1 MAKKSFAALLSLML
15 VFSIFAVA
23 SAIDGNSFAARANAE
38 PGSDWA
44 IPTNPAIPTD
54 PAVPTDPAIPDD
66 GKEPTLEDGIIVSAD
81 EHFCG
86 CCHRHNHSKELF
98 DRIKCFFCKLFSFF
112 KKETDIVH
120 KYVKISESAPTCSE
134 SGKTL
139 YKCAVCRTSVTIIK
153 PSIGHSFRNIPGR
166 NPTCTE
172 TGYHTYAMCIICGYS
187 TYLGEIPAKGHIP
200 VIDAAVPA
208 TIDNTGLTEGSH
220 CSSCGA
226 VLVKQEIIPKLP
238 GCNHS
243 FEWKQVENVP
253 GFSEWSNGTHIQTCT
268 KCGVTTGVAVDCELG
283 KIIYEKDGNGNDI
296 IPTCYR
302 SAKYYQEC
310 SVCGG
315 KKQGSFKK
323 LPHKYNADNKE
334 LTTVIKEATCTEPGK
349 ISVKCEICR
358 SNAKTFET
366 RALGHLIEDKEL
378 AEGESVKCA
387 RCGED
392 LTPEDFD
399 YDDNEFIT
407 YVSGRYYYKGRA
419 KTLTGYNAGRPV
431 YDEAEITFAV
441 APGKS
446 LYMKMPFDGSTEIG
460 YLAYVEKNKWTGKNE
475 TKKYSETEYEGKRYY
490 FYLDENMLKQIN
502 GDSNYPMDFP
512 DPADKDFDT
521 RIEGVDLRTAK
532 QAQVVYRGNVCTRF
546 TFEQKYGDELRV
558 YMNGKKLLL
567 IEKRNLNNVVTD
579 ATYFDFITP
588 DIPTYMTTTN
598 GQGKVLSGMNGLLEF
613 SNYIGIIG

>member
-1 MAKKSFAALLSLML
+1 MSFRVFAQSLRAAKIYGYISPNKKNEKNGKDKNVMKKRIKHLLSAAVSMLLAVILAVSSFAAIML
-15 VFSIFAVA
+15 GDADGSGEINVADARQVLRFAVNLDTPA
-23 SAIDGNSFAARANAE
+23 NDEIKAAADVDRNGEITVGDARTVLRAAVGLE
-38 PGSDWA
+38 SLPDE
-44 IPTNPAIPTD
+44 PAIKPT
-54 PAVPTDPAIPDD
+54 AC
-66 GKEPTLEDGIIVSAD
+66 
-81 EHFCG
+81 EHNF
-86 CCHRHNHSKELF
+86 
-98 DRIKCFFCKLFSFF
+98 
-112 KKETDIVH
+112 V
-120 KYVKISESAPTCSE
+120 
-134 SGKTL
+134 
-139 YKCAVCRTSVTIIK
+139 
-153 PSIGHSFRNIPGR
+153 
-166 NPTCTE
+166 
-172 TGYHTYAMCIICGYS
+172 
-187 TYLGEIPAKGHIP
+187 
-200 VIDAAVPA
+200 
-208 TIDNTGLTEGSH
+208 
-220 CSSCGA
+220 
-226 VLVKQEIIPKLP
+226 
-238 GCNHS
+238 
-243 FEWKQVENVP
+243 WKQVEAVP
-253 GFSEWSNGTHIQTCT
+253 GYPDWSNGTHIQTCT
-268 KCGVTTGVAVDCELG
+268 KCGVTTGIAVDCELG
-283 KIIYEKDGNGNDI
+283 ELVYEKDKNGNDI
-296 IPTCYR
+296 LPSCSR
-302 SAKYYQEC
+302 FANYYQEC

-315 KKQGSFKK
+315 KKQSSFKK
-323 LPHKYNADNKE
+323 LPHRYNTDNKE
-334 LTTVIKEATCTEPGK
+334 LVTETKPATCTEPGK

-392 LTPEDFD
+392 LTPENFD
-399 YDDNEFIT
+399 YNDNEFLT

-546 TFEQKYGDELRV
+546 TFEQKDGDELRV
-558 YMNGKKLLL
+558 YMSGKKLLL